1 MLNMNTST
9 RFSNMKGHNMPK
21 STTIKRILE
30 YVAGFALFV
39 IFCQTVEVDWQLML
53 TAMRDSML
61 LDFAPLRISLVR

>member
-1 MLNMNTST
+1 MNTST

-61 LDFAPLRISLVR
+61 LGFAPLRIRLVR